1 MLLEKSEAFKAIQ
14 ERLPVEFRTTP
25 DSSWQ
30 LFIPSRPSVWG
41 IFSTENV
48 QFKVSTKPYAES
60 YLEYLKRMNRSF
72 MTKKSDQELLEFEGF
87 FANGYLKGK
96 GN

>member
-14 ERLPVEFRTTP
+14 ECFPVEFRTTP

-41 IFSTENV
+41 IFSTEKAE
-48 QFKVSTKPYAES
+48 FRVSSKPYAES
-60 YLEYLKRMNRSF
+60 YLEYLRRMGRSF
-72 MTKKSDQELLEFEGF
+72 ITKKSDQELLEFEGF
-87 FANGYLKGK
+87 FAHGYLKGK